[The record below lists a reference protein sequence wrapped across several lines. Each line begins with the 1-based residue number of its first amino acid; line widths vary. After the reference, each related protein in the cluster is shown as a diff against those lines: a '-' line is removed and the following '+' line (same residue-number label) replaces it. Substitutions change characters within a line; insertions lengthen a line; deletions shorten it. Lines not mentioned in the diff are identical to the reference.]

1 MAEVENHSIQEG
13 GQVLW
18 ELPISFRTKTKIL
31 TVASEADV
39 NAWYLADFTSCH
51 SQLFTPV
58 PLASLLFLS
67 HLRSLLECSS
77 PRHPHH
83 SLRPSLQGSAYL
95 SPFREGLFQPPCK
108 NSNPLTPRIPHPL
121 PALFSSMPLVTFC
134 CVKY

>member
-1 MAEVENHSIQEG
+1 MAEVENHSVQVG

-18 ELPISFRTKTKIL
+18 GLPISFRTKAKIL

-39 NAWYLADFTSCH
+39 NAWYVTDFTSYH
-51 SQLFTPV
+51 SQLFSPA

-83 SLRPSLQGSAYL
+83 SLPPSLQGSAHL
-95 SPFREGLFQPPCK
+95 SLFQEGLFQPPCR
-108 NSNPLTPRIPHPL
+108 NSNPLTPLNSPPHTCFIFFHAPCHL
-121 PALFSSMPLVTFC
+121 LLC
-134 CVKY
+134 